1 VAEELREA
9 FGIEPE
15 LSKGSEGSF
24 DVFINGKLVFSKFEE
39 GRFPGID
46 EISDIIT
53 ADFLDTDESKNL

>member
-24 DVFINGKLVFSKFEE
+24 DVFVNGKLVFSKFEE
-39 GRFPGID
+39 GRYPGID
-46 EISDIIT
+46 EISEIIS
-53 ADFLDTDESKNL
+53 AGNPDTDESNNL